1 MKFKRMEF
9 KGKNVLITGGTKGI
23 GQHIANAFYSH
34 GAKVIVLGTNSKRI
48 NDINLK
54 NNADFVAVKCDF
66 TDKNF
71 IKDLSSQLDQYKTID
86 VLINNAGINKID
98 NFIETKDKDYHNIHS
113 VNLYAPYQ
121 ISKLIVHKML
131 NNNFGRI
138 INISSIFGKLSK
150 EKRSLYSMSKFGL
163 HGLTVALAA
172 ELSKK
177 GILTN
182 TVSPGFINTDLT
194 RKILSKKEMNDLSK
208 SVPIGRF
215 GDPEEIASIILF
227 LASEKNTYITGQNIM
242 IDGGFSI
249 V

>member
-1 MKFKRMEF
+1 MEF
-9 KGKNVLITGGTKGI
+9 KNKNVLVTGGTNGI
-23 GQHIANAFYSH
+23 GEKIAHAFYTC
-34 GAKVIVLGTNSKRI
+34 GARVIVTGTNTEKINNINKNKDSKFI
-48 NDINLK
+48 AIQS
-54 NNADFVAVKCDF
+54 DF
-66 TDKNF
+66 TNSNF
-71 IKDLSSQLDQYKTID
+71 IENLSIQLNKYKTID

-98 NFIETKDKDYHNIHS
+98 NFIETKDSDYKNIHS

-121 ISKLIVHKML
+121 ISKLVVQKML
-131 NNNFGRI
+131 SNNFGRI

-150 EKRSLYSMSKFGL
+150 EKRSLYSISKFGL
-163 HGLTVALAA
+163 HGLTVSLAA

-194 RKILSKKEMNDLSK
+194 RKILSKKEMSDLAK

-215 GDPEEIASIILF
+215 GDPEEIASITLF

>member
-1 MKFKRMEF
+1 MEF

-23 GQHIANAFYSH
+23 GQHIAGAFYNH
-34 GAKVIVLGTNSKRI
+34 GAKAIVVGTNSKKIDEI
-48 NDINLK
+48 NSK
-54 NNADFVAVKCDF
+54 NNPKLVAIQCDF
-66 TDKNF
+66 TENNF
-71 IKDLSSQLDQYKTID
+71 IQDLSTELDKYKKID
-86 VLINNAGINKID
+86 VLVNNAGINKID
-98 NFIETKDKDYHNIHS
+98 NFVETKDEDYRNIHA

-121 ISKLIVHKML
+121 ISKLIVGKML
-131 NNNFGRI
+131 SNNFGRI

-150 EKRSLYSMSKFGL
+150 EKRSLYSISKFGL
-163 HGLTVALAA
+163 HGLTVSLAA

-194 RKILSKKEMNDLSK
+194 RKILSKKEMSDLAK

-215 GDPEEIASIILF
+215 GDPEEIASITLF

>member
-1 MKFKRMEF
+1 MEF
-9 KGKNVLITGGTKGI
+9 QGKNVLITGGTKGI
-23 GQHIANAFYSH
+23 GQHIASAFYNH
-34 GAKVIVLGTNSKRI
+34 GAKVIVVGTNSKRI
-48 NDINLK
+48 NGINSK
-54 NNADFVAVKCDF
+54 NNSQFIAIKCDF
-66 TDKNF
+66 TKDNF
-71 IKDLSSQLDQYKTID
+71 IQDLSTQLVKYKKID
-86 VLINNAGINKID
+86 VLVNNAGINKID
-98 NFIETKDKDYHNIHS
+98 NFVETKDTDYRNIHS

-121 ISKLIVHKML
+121 ISKLIAGKML

-163 HGLTVALAA
+163 HGLTVSLAA

-215 GDPEEIASIILF
+215 GDPEEIAPIILF

>member
-1 MKFKRMEF
+1 MCIRD
-9 KGKNVLITGGTKGI
+9 
-23 GQHIANAFYSH
+23 
-34 GAKVIVLGTNSKRI
+34 R
-48 NDINLK
+48 
-54 NNADFVAVKCDF
+54 
-66 TDKNF
+66 
-71 IKDLSSQLDQYKTID
+71 
-86 VLINNAGINKID
+86 
-98 NFIETKDKDYHNIHS
+98 
-113 VNLYAPYQ
+113 
-121 ISKLIVHKML
+121 
-131 NNNFGRI
+131 
-138 INISSIFGKLSK
+138 
-150 EKRSLYSMSKFGL
+150 

-182 TVSPGFINTDLT
+182 SVSPGFINTDLT

-208 SVPIGRF
+208 SVPIGRL